1 MSVPRPCERWKL
13 SRKSKNWHVK
23 RHNVN
28 KRSTDGLRHCSPTSS
43 VSKLVRLLKPSR
55 RLLQPRQK
63 RTMLLTS
70 TRQRLIPKRHE
81 VRHRERRLHQA
92 GQRPQTIMLRQGRMT
107 VPITMNSAH
116 GTRMD
121 VSTSSERQQLRR
133 HLPSNMVRLR
143 KLMLPL
149 QARLTARPTASPL
162 LPTRRKVAMPSA

>member
-1 MSVPRPCERWKL
+1 MSVPRPCEKWKR
-13 SRKSKNWHVK
+13 SRNVLNWRGRKHSVSKK
-23 RHNVN
+23 
-28 KRSTDGLRHCSPTSS
+28 STDGLRHCSPTSS

-55 RLLQPRQK
+55 RLLPPRQK

-92 GQRPQTIMLRQGRMT
+92 GQRLQTIMLRQERT
-107 VPITMNSAH
+107 TAPTTTSSVH

-121 VSTSSERQQLRR
+121 ANTSSERQQQRR
-133 HLPSNMVRLR
+133 HLPSNTVRLK

-149 QARLTARPTASPL
+149 QVRLTARPTASPP
-162 LPTRRKVAMPSA
+162 LPTRRKVVMPSA

>member
-1 MSVPRPCERWKL
+1 MSVPRPCEKWKH

-28 KRSTDGLRHCSPTSS
+28 KKSTDGLRHCSPTSS
-43 VSKLVRLLKPSR
+43 VSKLVRPLKPSR
-55 RLLQPRQK
+55 RLLQPRRK

-92 GQRPQTIMLRQGRMT
+92 EQRPQTIMLRRERT
-107 VPITMNSAH
+107 TAPTTTSSVH

-121 VSTSSERQQLRR
+121 ANTSSERQQLRR
-133 HLPSNMVRLR
+133 HLPSNTVRLK

-149 QARLTARPTASPL
+149 QVRLTARQTASPP